1 MRAKIEPASVVF
13 LAISLLTMT
22 VRADTPPASE
32 WEFLSTTDIRAK
44 AFVQAHPE
52 WDGRGVLIA
61 ICDSGVDLDLPGLRT
76 TSDGKPKILDARV
89 FCDEGKV
96 ELEKAEAVSD
106 SRGAA
111 WRAGEG
117 RWLYGVDRLSPA
129 PPAGAEVL
137 LGYFEEKRFLNSEG
151 AEGGDLNQNGSAE
164 DVFGLAAF
172 KGGDG
177 RWVAYLD
184 TNGDGDLSDEKPV
197 SDFAETREVIRLRG
211 RDTRGSAELMTFA
224 LNLWPGEK
232 EAALYA
238 ADGSHGTHV
247 AGIAAGFQIDGQ
259 AGFDGVAPG
268 AQILALKIGDNTLT
282 GGATTPGSMISAW
295 RYAVKKAGELG
306 MPLVIQMSYG
316 IGSEHEGRS
325 VAEKLIDELLDENP
339 GVVATVSAGNEGPG
353 LSTVGLPSCSR
364 NALAVAAV
372 LNRTSAK
379 DLYGADLAQDELF
392 SFSSRGGDWAK
403 PDVAAPGFAASTV
416 PVYERGKNVFR
427 GTSMAAPQ
435 VAGGCALLLSAARAS
450 GLKVRRDHLAAA
462 VQRGAVPIPG
472 YGPLDQG
479 PGLMHVGRAWE
490 VLQALARREP
500 ARPVLYRFETESAES
515 PDGKGTAVFWR
526 GDFYPAE
533 GRQQAVS
540 VRPEFPKE
548 ASADQRAAFYE
559 AFDLACPADWVR
571 VAKGSAFAKAE
582 EPASVP
588 LSFDATRLKRPGLY
602 QTRVLGYA
610 KGLSA
615 GERERLG
622 PEWALPVAVV
632 VPESLGP
639 SGGLSLQRRVEGLA
653 PAKVERLF
661 VRAEPQV
668 GSLVFDLKL
677 AEGQANRTIQ
687 CTLFDPEGR
696 ESSYAV
702 LRPDRQRATFSL
714 GPRELEP
721 GVWELDLYAG
731 YLNPGPVS
739 AAVSV
744 QAFASAAPVP
754 RGVPAR
760 LSQGKAPTAEFA
772 LASSLPFVL
781 RGSGSGEVV
790 GSLSERDVKVSGASW
805 KRSFTL
811 APGESGA
818 TFGLE
823 MSPEDFGLFT
833 DIAVRVLDPEGK
845 ALESDGM
852 SFRRLSLEFEPP
864 AGAKPGTT
872 YTLAV
877 DAATADPDEGSP
889 KWPLKVRE
897 LHRYAEPVPLAVKQG
912 KQERVVLY
920 PDREARLTLQ
930 LKEVPP
936 ALPEKAAWQA
946 EVTLKDAERDTLRI
960 PLEILLETAGEKRE

>member
-1 MRAKIEPASVVF
+1 MKSRIVPASGVL
-13 LAISLLTMT
+13 LAVSLLTSAAAM
-22 VRADTPPASE
+22 PPASG
-32 WEFLSTTDIRAK
+32 WEFLSTTDIRAED
-44 AFVQAHPE
+44 FVRAHPE

-89 FCDEGKV
+89 FCDEGKI
-96 ELEKAEAVSD
+96 ELAQAEAVSD
-106 SRGAA
+106 SRGTA
-111 WRAGEG
+111 WKAKEG
-117 RWLYGVDRLSPA
+117 KWLYGVSRLSLS
-129 PPAGAEVL
+129 PPAEAEVL
-137 LGYFEEKRFLNSEG
+137 LGYFEEKDFLNSEG

-164 DVFGLAAF
+164 DVFGLVAF
-172 KGGDG
+172 KGVDG
-177 RWVAYLD
+177 HWVAYLD
-184 TNGDGDLSDEKPV
+184 TNGDGDLSDEMPV
-197 SDFAETREVIRLRG
+197 SDFAEKREVIRLRG
-211 RDTRGSAELMTFA
+211 RDTRESAEIMTFA

-325 VAEKLIDELLDENP
+325 AAERLIDELLDENP

-364 NALAVAAV
+364 HALAVAAV

-379 DLYGADLAQDELF
+379 DLYGADLTQDEMF
-392 SFSSRGGDWAK
+392 SFSSRGGEVAK

-416 PVYERGKNVFR
+416 PVYEKGRNVFR

-435 VAGGCALLLSAARAS
+435 AAGGCALLLCAARAS
-450 GLKVRRDHLAAA
+450 GLKVRRDHVVAA
-462 VQRGAVPIPG
+462 VKRGAAPIPG

-479 PGLMHVGRAWE
+479 PGLMHVGRSWE
-490 VLQALARREP
+490 VLQALVRRDP

-515 PDGKGTAVFWR
+515 PDGKGNAVFWR
-526 GDFYPAE
+526 GDFYPSE
-533 GRQQAVS
+533 GRPQTVT

-571 VAKGSAFAKAE
+571 VGKGSAFAKAE
-582 EPASVP
+582 EPATVP
-588 LSFDATRLKRPGLY
+588 LAFDAARLKKPGLY

-632 VPESLGP
+632 VPDSLGP
-639 SGGLSLQRRVEGLA
+639 AGGFSVQRRVEGLA
-653 PAKVERLF
+653 PAKVERVF
-661 VRAEPQV
+661 VRSEPQV
-668 GSLVFDLKL
+668 GALVFEVKL

-696 ESSYAV
+696 EASFSV

-714 GPRELEP
+714 GPEELSP

-739 AAVSV
+739 ATVSI
-744 QAFASAAPVP
+744 QAFASAVPVS

-760 LSQGKAPTAEFA
+760 LSQGKAPSAELA
-772 LASSLPFVL
+772 LTSSLPFAL
-781 RGSGSGEVV
+781 RGTGTGEVIGAV
-790 GSLSERDVKVSGASW
+790 TDKDVKVSGASW

-811 APGESGA
+811 APGESGVA
-818 TFGLE
+818 FGLE

-833 DIAVRVLDPEGK
+833 DIAARVLDSEGK

-864 AGAKPGTT
+864 AGSKPGAA

-889 KWPLKVRE
+889 KWTLKVRE
-897 LHRYAEPVPLAVKQG
+897 LHRYAEPVPLVVKQG

-920 PDREARLTLQ
+920 PDHEATLTLQ
-930 LKEVPP
+930 LKGVPP
-936 ALPEKAAWQA
+936 ALPEKAAWLA
-946 EVTLKDAERDTLRI
+946 EVTLKDAERENLRI
-960 PLEILLETAGEKRE
+960 PLEVKLEARE